1 MAATAR
7 RRAARGGDRAVDTA
21 HLLHSLLESDPQVR
35 AYLGGGGPR
44 TAKLLAYL
52 AQRWIGYGLRWRDAV
67 EVRPLPRGGRARTG
81 MLLPG
86 WSPAAAGAVG
96 VAMERAEAR
105 GALRV
110 EGVDL
115 LAGLVAD
122 SGCRAAEVLRNAGA
136 GMEELSALLAVGG
149 AGRQG

>member
-1 MAATAR
+1 M
-7 RRAARGGDRAVDTA
+7 DTA

-67 EVRPLPRGGRARTG
+67 EDRRLPRGGRGRTG
-81 MLLPG
+81 MLMPG

-105 GALRV
+105 GAPRV

-115 LAGLVAD
+115 LAGLAAD
-122 SGCRAAEVLRNAGA
+122 GGCRAAQVLRDAGA
-136 GMEELSALLAVGG
+136 DMEELAALLDLRG
-149 AGRQG
+149 AGCQG